1 MKTCKVCGSC
11 ALTLTQEGIDQGD
24 LCDRHYW
31 QDRAEKAEASVSLLR
46 TGDTC
51 ARQCEGTACRIEAR
65 SLQARIE
72 TLIAAFKIEREGL
85 VAECAELAA
94 QCAELR
100 RQCAE
105 AAQ

>member
-85 VAECAELAA
+85 VAECAELRA
-94 QCAELR
+94 QCSEV
-100 RQCAE
+100 
-105 AAQ
+105 AQ